1 MKRLLLT
8 LSLIASSISLLQA
21 QATQE
26 VHRYEMKF
34 GEFHEL
40 RTTDGINVEYYTD
53 PSRAGLAEFFTDAS
67 LASAIIFQHKNGKLT
82 ISLASRD
89 TVYTYLPT
97 VRVYSSFL
105 SVAKNEGDSLMTIN
119 RPAPGP
125 KFQAKVEGN
134 GRLIV
139 KDITT
144 TQLTAEVITGK
155 GSILVNGKATS
166 AKYTIAGSGSVK
178 ATELEATDVSA
189 TVAGTGA
196 IYCWP
201 VKTLS
206 VGGLGSGKV
215 YYRGTP
221 ADIKKKFISK
231 VKVLSL
237 EGPQVN

>member
-1 MKRLLLT
+1 MLH
-8 LSLIASSISLLQA
+8 A
-21 QATQE
+21 QAPQE

-40 RTTDGINVEYYTD
+40 RTTDGINVEYHTD
-53 PSRAGLAEFFTDAS
+53 SSRAGLAEFFTDAS
-67 LASAIIFQHKNGKLT
+67 LASAIMFQHKNGKLT

-89 TVYTYLPT
+89 TVYTNLPT

-105 SVAKNEGDSLMTIN
+105 SVAKNEGDSTMTIN

-134 GRLIV
+134 GQLII

-155 GSILVNGKATS
+155 GSIIVNGKATS
-166 AKYTIAGSGSVK
+166 AKYTIAGSGAVK
-178 ATELEATDVSA
+178 ATEVEADEVSA
-189 TVAGTGA
+189 TVAGTGTV
-196 IYCWP
+196 YCWP
-201 VKTLS
+201 VKKLS

-221 ADIKKKFISK
+221 AEIKKKFISK

-237 EGPQVN
+237 DGPQVN

>member
-67 LASAIIFQHKNGKLT
+67 LASAIMFQHKNGKLT

-89 TVYTYLPT
+89 TVYTNLPT

-105 SVAKNEGDSLMTIN
+105 SVAKNEGDSLMTVN

-166 AKYTIAGSGSVK
+166 GKYTIAGSGSVK
-178 ATELEATDVSA
+178 ATELEPTDVSA

-215 YYRGTP
+215 YYRGIP